1 MNLLGYREPNLV
13 HLARCK
19 VTIST
24 MHFFYVLW
32 NFFPFYGKY
41 FLSSAMDNLV
51 SSTIENIFICM
62 DKFSISSRLVIWNL
76 DPRANVV
83 RQEVQYCALRR
94 R

>member
-1 MNLLGYREPNLV
+1 MNLLGYKEPNLV

-51 SSTIENIFICM
+51 SSTIENIFIRQ
-62 DKFSISSRLVIWNL
+62 DKFSI
-76 DPRANVV
+76 
-83 RQEVQYCALRR
+83 
-94 R
+94 